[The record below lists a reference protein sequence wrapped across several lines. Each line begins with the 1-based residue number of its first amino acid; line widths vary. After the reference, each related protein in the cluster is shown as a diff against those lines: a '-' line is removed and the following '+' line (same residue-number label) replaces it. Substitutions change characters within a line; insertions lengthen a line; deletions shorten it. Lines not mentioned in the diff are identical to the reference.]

1 MSEFF
6 YSGERNALILVA
18 MLKAYGIRRVI
29 VSPGTTHINFVW
41 NVQRDPFFEVF
52 SAVDERHAAY
62 MACGMAHESGEP
74 VVLACTGATAS
85 RNYLPGLTEAYYR
98 KLPVLA
104 VTGMHAFS
112 EVGHL
117 VPQLLDRT
125 QPPRDA
131 VVHAYQCPVPHDDAE
146 AGNCELEL
154 NRALIA
160 LRRHGGGPVHI
171 NLEMKSLAD
180 FSVKELPAVRKIA
193 YVDMATKDWPEFPKG
208 RVAVWVGAHQY
219 FSESERDALERFAL
233 ARNAVVF
240 GDKTSNYEGA
250 GWLDVSFLASQGV
263 GRDARYR
270 EMQPELVIQ
279 IGEVSGDYP
288 TRGML
293 SGHRLWRVSPDGELR
308 DTLGA
313 LQAVFEM
320 PEACFFSHYA
330 DEQPIGELT
339 LAKQW
344 QALDAQCRER
354 IPELPFSNPWMA
366 QQLIGRLPA
375 GSRLHLAILNSLRS
389 WNLFPLPSGVRAIS
403 NVGGFGIDGAV
414 STLLGAS
421 LGSPDKLFFAV
432 VGDLAFFYDLNA
444 LGNRHLGKNLRILL
458 VNNASGTEF
467 HLYSHPA
474 YRFGAEAGRFI
485 AADGHFGNA
494 SRELVKHYVTDLG
507 MKYLSAD
514 SKESFA
520 EVVEEF
526 LDENDRSVVL
536 ECFTIPKEESEA
548 HRLIN
553 TVNPP
558 PKTLKD
564 EVVAV
569 LPSGVK
575 SVLKKVLR

>member
-6 YSGERNALILVA
+6 YSGERNALLLVA
-18 MLKAYGIRRVI
+18 MLKAYGIWRVI
-29 VSPGTTHINFVW
+29 ISPGTTHINFVW
-41 NVQRDPFFEVF
+41 NVQRDSFFEVF

-74 VVLACTGATAS
+74 VVITCTGATAS

-125 QPPRDA
+125 RPPRDA
-131 VVHAYQCPVPHDDAE
+131 VVHAYQCPVPHDDGE
-146 AGNCELEL
+146 ARNCELEL
-154 NRALIA
+154 NRALLA
-160 LRRHGGGPVHI
+160 LTRHGGGPVHI

-180 FSVKELPAVRKIA
+180 FSARDLPAVRKIT
-193 YVDMATKDWPEFPKG
+193 YVDMATKDWPAFPTG
-208 RVAVWVGAHQY
+208 RVAVWIGAHRP
-219 FSESERDALERFAL
+219 FSEAEHNALERFVL
-233 ARNAVVF
+233 THNAVVF
-240 GDKTSNYEGA
+240 GDKTSNCEGV
-250 GWLDVSFLASQGV
+250 GWIDASFLASQGA
-263 GRDARYR
+263 GRDPRYR
-270 EMQPELVIQ
+270 EMQPDLVVQ

-288 TRGML
+288 THGML
-293 SGHRLWRVSPDGELR
+293 SGRRLWRVSPDGEMR
-308 DTLGA
+308 DTLGT

-320 PEACFFSHYA
+320 PEACFFDHYA
-330 DEQPIGELT
+330 DKQPTGEPT
-339 LAKQW
+339 LAAKW
-344 QALDAQCRER
+344 QTLDAQCRER
-354 IPELPFSNPWMA
+354 IPELPFSNPWIA
-366 QQLIGRLPA
+366 QQLIGHLPA
-375 GSRLHLAILNSLRS
+375 GSRLHLAILNTLRS
-389 WNLFPLPSGVRAIS
+389 WNLFPLPPGVRAIS
-403 NVGGFGIDGAV
+403 NVGGFGIDGAM

-421 LGSPDKLFFAV
+421 LESPDRLFFAV

-444 LGNRHLGKNLRILL
+444 LGNRQLGKNLRILL
-458 VNNASGTEF
+458 VNNASGAEF

-474 YRFGAEAGRFI
+474 SRFGEAAGRFI

-514 SKESFA
+514 SKESFV

-536 ECFTIPKEESEA
+536 ECFTTPKDESDA

-558 PKTLKD
+558 PKTLKN
-564 EVVAV
+564 EVAAV